1 MCRTGWFSCMNFTPV
16 VTLSLTGRQCEDGG
30 EVSDP
35 TPGRR
40 DPLPDHHTPDLCG
53 QRRQEGDLGE

>member
-1 MCRTGWFSCMNFTPV
+1 MYEFYTCSKLSNK
-16 VTLSLTGRQCEDGG
+16 LSLTGRQCEDGG

-40 DPLPDHHTPDLCG
+40 DTLPDHHTPDLCG

>member
-1 MCRTGWFSCMNFTPV
+1 MYEFYTCSK
-16 VTLSLTGRQCEDGG
+16 LSLTGRQCEDGG

-35 TPGRR
+35 TPRRR
-40 DPLPDHHTPDLCG
+40 DTLPDHHTSDLCG